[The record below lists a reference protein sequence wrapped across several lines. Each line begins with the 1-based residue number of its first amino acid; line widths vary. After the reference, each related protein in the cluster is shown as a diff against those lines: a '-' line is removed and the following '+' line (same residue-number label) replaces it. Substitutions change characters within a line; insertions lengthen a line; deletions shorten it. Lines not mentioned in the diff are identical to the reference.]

1 MGRNE
6 RFSADMNLND
16 IARLRLISQQIVG
29 SKLKSVKETV
39 EWMGAMQAQDF
50 GMSKWAIGVRLPGST
65 DRMIE
70 TALNKGEILR
80 VHLLRPTW
88 HFVSANDIRWLLEL
102 TAPRIKASLRSRH
115 NQLGLTATIFAESN
129 SIIAQS
135 LKSGKHLS
143 REELMA
149 ELRKSKIPLD
159 ENRASHLLVQ
169 AELDGIIC
177 SGSSKNGKQTYALL
191 DERVPTTK
199 SLPRKE
205 SSAQLA
211 RIFFTSRCPATLQ
224 DFVWWSGMTIGD
236 VKMAI
241 EMIKSDFIPETI
253 GSKVYW
259 FPKDYSIPGE
269 VGERVLLLPAFDE
282 FIISYTDR
290 LAILGENLNKIVI
303 SNGIFRPVIM
313 VDGRVTGI
321 WKRVIGKNNVS
332 VEINCFRQPNA
343 TARNLIEKAFQQ
355 YGRFL
360 EKELEIAFK

>member
-1 MGRNE
+1 MI
-6 RFSADMNLND
+6 LTD
-16 IARLRLISQQIVG
+16 ITKLRLISQHIVG
-29 SKLKSVKETV
+29 SKLKTVKEIV
-39 EWMGAMQAQDF
+39 EWMGAMQAQDYA
-50 GMSKWAIGVRLPGST
+50 MAKWAIGVRLPGST

-70 TALNKGEILR
+70 SAMNKGEILR
-80 VHLLRPTW
+80 THLLRPTW
-88 HFVSANDIRWLLEL
+88 HFVSANDIRWMLEL

-115 NQLGLTATIFAESN
+115 NQLGLTETIFAESD

-143 REELMA
+143 REELVA

-177 SGSSKNGKQTYALL
+177 SGASKNGKQTYALL
-191 DERVPTTK
+191 DERVPTRK
-199 SLPRKE
+199 SLTKKE
-205 SSAQLA
+205 SSAKLA

-236 VKMAI
+236 AKMAI

-253 GSKVYW
+253 VSNVYW
-259 FPKDYSIPGE
+259 FPKDLSNPGE
-269 VGERVLLLPAFDE
+269 VGELVLLIPAFDE

-290 LAILGENLNKIVI
+290 LAMLGENLNKIVI

-313 VDGRVTGI
+313 IDGRVIGI
-321 WKRVIGKNNVS
+321 WKRVIGKNNVF
-332 VEINCFRQPNA
+332 VEIDCFRQPDA
-343 TARNLIEKAFQQ
+343 TAKNLIEKTFQQ

-360 EKELEIAFK
+360 EKEFEIAFK